1 MARAIVVLSDFL
13 RLVCMSDVMSSR
25 TRLIVRRSLAGG
37 LLILLPLVI
46 VGTIFRW
53 IYDVASEVISP
64 FTGPFINTL
73 GLPKILADLIVIVLL
88 VVLCFVIGSLVAT
101 RLGAWLW
108 QRAEEV
114 LVSRV
119 PGYRSVR
126 EITAQVLGNNNDSP
140 FKRGEVA
147 RIWLYGRQADVS
159 VGGLVTSRHSDGRL
173 TVFVPTG
180 PNPTTG
186 FIYHVS
192 AELVELHPELR
203 VEQLMKT
210 VIACGAGTAALF
222 EKGE

>member
-1 MARAIVVLSDFL
+1 MT
-13 RLVCMSDVMSSR
+13 DVTPSR
-25 TRLIVRRSLAGG
+25 TAIIVRRSLAGG
-37 LLILLPLVI
+37 LLILLPMVI

-53 IYDVASEVISP
+53 IYDVASGIISP
-64 FTGPFINTL
+64 FTGPFITTF
-73 GLPKILADLIVIVLL
+73 GLPKVLADLLVVALLVLL
-88 VVLCFVIGSLVAT
+88 CFLIGSLVAT
-101 RLGAWLW
+101 RVGAWLW

-114 LVSRV
+114 LMARV
-119 PGYRSVR
+119 PGYRSIR
-126 EITAQVLGNNNDSP
+126 EITAQLLGNSNDSP

-147 RIWLYGRQADVS
+147 RIWLYGRQVDVS
-159 VGGLVTSRHSDGRL
+159 VGGLVTARHTDGRV

-192 AELVELHPELR
+192 PDLVEMHPEIR

-222 EKGE
+222 SKSQAG

>member
-1 MARAIVVLSDFL
+1 MSEIVP
-13 RLVCMSDVMSSR
+13 SR
-25 TRLIVRRSLAGG
+25 TALIVRRSLAGG

-53 IYDVASEVISP
+53 IYDVASEIISP
-64 FTGPFINTL
+64 FTGPFIYTL

-108 QRAEEV
+108 QRAEDV
-114 LVSRV
+114 LMVRV

-126 EITAQVLGNNNDSP
+126 EITAQVLGNSNDSP

-147 RIWLYGRQADVS
+147 RIWLFGRDVDVS
-159 VGGLVTSRHSDGRL
+159 VSGLVTSRHRGGHL

-186 FIYHVS
+186 FIYHV
-192 AELVELHPELR
+192 APELVELHPEIR
-203 VEQLMKT
+203 VEQMMKT
-210 VIACGAGTAALF
+210 VIACGAGTAAMF
-222 EKGE
+222 DIRPPAAKV